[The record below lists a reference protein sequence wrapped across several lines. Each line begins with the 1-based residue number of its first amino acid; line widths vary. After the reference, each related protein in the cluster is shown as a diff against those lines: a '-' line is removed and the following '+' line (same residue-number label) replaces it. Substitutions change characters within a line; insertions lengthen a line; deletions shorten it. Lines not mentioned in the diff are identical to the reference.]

1 MTNIFS
7 PQKCK
12 KKFFSK
18 QKASQQAQKMCSS
31 IILCPSKEAKS
42 GHSFIFCDQNFRWTF
57 LFIVI
62 MKNKNSTSFS
72 QKILKILVERCK
84 KGGYNMKS
92 LTHNYYIIII

>member
-1 MTNIFS
+1 MTNIVS

-12 KKFFSK
+12 KNFLANKKRHNRLKKCARVSFC
-18 QKASQQAQKMCSS
+18 AQVKKRKVVTV
-31 IILCPSKEAKS
+31 L
-42 GHSFIFCDQNFRWTF
+42 FFCDQNFRWTF